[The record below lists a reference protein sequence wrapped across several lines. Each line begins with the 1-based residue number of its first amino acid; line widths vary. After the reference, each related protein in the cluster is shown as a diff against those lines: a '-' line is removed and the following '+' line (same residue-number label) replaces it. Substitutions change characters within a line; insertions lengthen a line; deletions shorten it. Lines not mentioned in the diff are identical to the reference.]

1 MNCSVEMTSND
12 TKDRWRKAVCP
23 FVGPPRGS
31 QWTTMNRVILSILYT
46 EKKKQ

>member
-12 TKDRWRKAVCP
+12 TKDRWRKAVGP
-23 FVGPPRGS
+23 FAGSPRGS

-46 EKKKQ
+46 EKKK